1 MSADLSFFT
10 IPKPFTG
17 HSEIIQRNAI
27 QSWLKLIPANQ
38 IYLVGDEIGISEIAH
53 EFGLNQIADI
63 RKTNLGTP
71 LLSDAFTRMQEIAQ
85 TDLVC
90 YLNTDIVLLS
100 DFLVGAECIHKQKFL
115 MVGRRWNFDVEEP
128 FEFSLNWEENL
139 RNQVKREGNLFS
151 EYGIDYFLFPRG
163 IVQEFPDFAVGR
175 PGWDNWLIY
184 HIRSIGIC
192 VIDATAEVMVIHQNH
207 DYSHVPQAKKKG
219 SYEGPEADENRK
231 FIKSND
237 YLFSIND
244 ATHCLRNGKVIVD
257 FNITKIS
264 TRIERQD
271 VLLKNKPYR
280 FFIKGF
286 NYIYKRLVYLLTR

>member
-1 MSADLSFFT
+1 MSIFS

-38 IYLVGDEIGISEIAH
+38 IYLMGDEAGISEIAH
-53 EFGLNQIADI
+53 EYGINQIADI
-63 RKTNLGTP
+63 RKTKFGTP
-71 LLSDAFTRMQEIAQ
+71 LLSDAFTRIQEIAQ

-100 DFLVGAECIHKQKFL
+100 DFIAAVKFIHKKKFL
-115 MVGRRWNFDVEEP
+115 MVGRRWNLDVVKP
-128 FEFSLNWEENL
+128 FEFTPDWEKDL
-139 RNQVKREGNLFS
+139 RKQVMSEGNLFS
-151 EYGIDYFLFPRG
+151 ESGIDYFLFPRG
-163 IVQEFPDFAVGR
+163 MIREFPDFAVGR

-184 HIRSIGIC
+184 NTRSKRIC
-192 VIDATAEVMVIHQNH
+192 VIDVTAEVMVVHQNH

-231 FIKSND
+231 FIESND
-237 YLFSIND
+237 CLFSIND
-244 ATHCLRNGKVIVD
+244 ATHFLRNGKVVID

-264 TRIERQD
+264 TRIEHQD
-271 VLLKNKPYR
+271 VLLKNKAYGLLV
-280 FFIKGF
+280 KGL
-286 NYIYKRLVYLLTR
+286 NYIYKRLIYLLTR